1 MILKKKSFWQG
12 LTGVFTLSLAVS
24 ISVGQILEANKAA
37 VDSAFGT
44 QSTLLVSESGEGLYT
59 AFTPNDKYVNKDAS
73 GKITSYNTKNF
84 LKDQIQLGRR
94 SGYEGS
100 VLLKNKNNTL
110 PLASQASVTLLG
122 KRSHTPVLGSGQGVD
137 SVGQIITFERA
148 LSGTSTDFAHDFV
161 KPSRGDGPD
170 YSKMDNF
177 DFKDL
182 NIDGRTDGAGA
193 NFKLNQAMIDRYA
206 ELLATDA
213 YKCGYNDRPQGYQP
227 KEVPAA
233 DISGVS
239 LTGYKDAAIVVL
251 SRPSS
256 ESSDYARPSEGQT
269 CVLGLTEEEKG
280 IINYATDNFNKVVV
294 LINTN
299 SPMEIQELEDNDKIG
314 AILWVGH
321 PGNYGFLGVA
331 DILCGRVSPSGGL
344 ADIYARYAMS
354 TPAAV
359 NFGSY
364 TFTNPSGKD
373 ATADNHGITRN
384 NSNHYVIEAEGIYTG
399 YRYYETRYYD
409 AVMNK
414 GNASGSSGIYGSK
427 NNTWNYAE
435 EVTYPFGYGL
445 SYTNFEFTIVD
456 SKLEHKSHEM
466 YTNFRVKVKNTGNVA
481 GATPVQIYGQAPYE
495 HTNNK
500 NQLQKPAVQLLEFGK
515 TKVIEPNKEEIVEVE
530 VDWQNIA
537 SYDQNYENADG
548 SKGSYILDKGDY
560 LFTVA
565 NGSHEAVNNF
575 LAKKGATGADA
586 IGNANLVVV
595 ENYRPSSG
603 KDVDGDT
610 FGYSKSG
617 KKIKNQIEYSDW
629 NYYNSDTKVTYL
641 SRNDWVGT
649 YPVEYKDLTAPDS
662 MLDDLNGKYYTLKT
676 DQDTS
681 EVKWGD
687 STITLNFF
695 DLAKMPFDDE
705 RWTQIL
711 DKMTLQD
718 AITMAAYGGNTFAA
732 ANSVGFSGGK
742 LTENTGNGIQTY
754 LPSSS
759 LLDDKCPWKVTD
771 TDNNHNM
778 SLKVF
783 GSAVLMASSF
793 SHDMLFAMGTFIGE
807 EAILVGLPIL
817 WGPGG
822 NTHRSPFNGRTGEYY
837 SEDPVLTGVGC
848 MEFAVG
854 ARDRGLIAAP
864 KHYAFNDQET
874 NRNGVAPFLTEQRAR
889 ETELRAFQIAFEA
902 TSYDRKRNTDTGM
915 LGMMTSFSKIGA
927 VECTC
932 SVGLV
937 NNIAVGEWNFHGYT
951 VTDIN
956 DDFDLF
962 DGIVMGGCTGYD
974 NRMIGNPSW
983 DVLTADNSR
992 IKNSGE
998 TVNLERYAKDKD
1010 LQLALKESCH
1020 RTLYTFCQSVLMNQY
1035 NATTRIVDQLTSWRV
1050 LYITLTSVSAALTG
1064 ISAVLALVLSFLKK
1078 EAN

>member
-37 VDSAFGT
+37 VDSMFGT
-44 QSTLLVSESGEGLYT
+44 QSTLLVSEDGDGLYT

-100 VLLKNKNNTL
+100 VLLKNNHTL
-110 PLASQASVTLLG
+110 PLAKDSNVTLLG
-122 KRSHTPVLGSGQGVD
+122 KRSHMPVLGSGQGVD
-137 SVGQIITFERA
+137 SVGQIITLERA
-148 LSGTSTDFAHDFV
+148 LSGTSTDFAHDLV
-161 KPSRGDGPD
+161 KPSRGDAPD

-177 DFKDL
+177 AFKDL
-182 NIDGRTDGAGA
+182 NLPGRNDGAGA
-193 NFKLNQAMIDRYA
+193 SFKLNQAMIDKYD
-206 ELLATDA
+206 ELLATND
-213 YKCGYNDRPQGYQP
+213 YKCGYNDRPQNYQP
-227 KEVPAA
+227 NEVPSSQLA
-233 DISGVS
+233 DVT
-239 LTGYKDAAIVVL
+239 LTGYKDAGILVL

-256 ESSDYARPSEGQT
+256 ESSDYARPSEGKSSI
-269 CVLGLTEEEKG
+269 LGLTEAERSMVD
-280 IINYATDNFNKVVV
+280 YACNNFEKVVV

-299 SPMEIQELEDNDKIG
+299 SPMEIQELQDNEKIG

-331 DILCGRVSPSGGL
+331 DILCGRVSPSGSL

-354 TPAAV
+354 SPAAV

-364 TFTNPSGKD
+364 TFTNPSGND
-373 ATADNHGITRN
+373 ATADNHGITRS

-409 AVMNK
+409 CVTQK
-414 GNASGSSGIYGSK
+414 GNAQGASGLYGSK
-427 NNTWNYAE
+427 NNTWNYAD
-435 EVTYPFGYGL
+435 EVTYPFGFGL
-445 SYTNFEFTIVD
+445 SYTNFEFSIIDT
-456 SKLEHKSHEM
+456 KTETKGHEI
-466 YTNFRVKVKNTGNVA
+466 YTNFKVRVKNTGSVA
-481 GATPVQIYGQAPYE
+481 GATPVQIYGQAPYT
-495 HTNNK
+495 HTNNLH
-500 NQLQKPAVQLLEFGK
+500 QLQKPAIQLLEFGK
-515 TKVIEPNKEEIVEVE
+515 TNVIEPNKEEVVEVE

-537 SYDQNYENADG
+537 SYDQNYRNSDG

-560 LFTVA
+560 YFTVA
-565 NGSHEAVNNF
+565 KGSHEAVNNI
-575 LAKKGATGADA
+575 LAKQNISGADKA
-586 IGNANLVVV
+586 GNADLVYVKNYSPFGGV
-595 ENYRPSSG
+595 E
-603 KDVDGDT
+603 VDGTT
-610 FGYSKSG
+610 FGFSKSG
-617 KKIKNQIEYSDW
+617 TKIQNQIEYSDW
-629 NYYNSDTKVTYL
+629 NYYNSETKVTYL
-641 SRNDWVGT
+641 SRNDWVST
-649 YPVEYKDLTAPDS
+649 YPIEYKDLTAPDS
-662 MLDDLNGKYYTLKT
+662 MLDHLNGKYYTLKK
-676 DQDTS
+676 DQDVS

-687 STITLNFF
+687 TSVDINFF
-695 DLAKMPFDDE
+695 ELAKMPYNDE
-705 RWTQIL
+705 RYTKL
-711 DKMTLQD
+711 LNKMTLQD

-732 ANSVGFSGGK
+732 AESIGFSGGK

-759 LLDDKCPWKVTD
+759 LLDDKCPWKVT
-771 TDNNHNM
+771 TEDNNHNM

-793 SHDMLFAMGTFIGE
+793 SHEMLFEMGTFIGE

-822 NTHRSPFNGRTGEYY
+822 NTHRSAFNGRTGEYY

-854 ARDRGLIAAP
+854 ARDKGLIAAP

-902 TSYDRKRNTDTGM
+902 TPYDRKRGTDTGM

-937 NNIAVGEWNFHGYT
+937 RNIAVGEWNFHGYT

-998 TVNLERYAKDKD
+998 TINLERYSNDKD
-1010 LQLALKESCH
+1010 LQLAIKESCH

-1035 NATTRIVDQLTSWRV
+1035 NASTRIVEQLTSWRV
-1050 LYITLTSVSAALTG
+1050 MYITLISVSGSLLG
-1064 ISAVLALVLSFLKK
+1064 ISAVLAVILNFLKK